1 MGAAMSQLIWIL
13 QHWRSYLGVVGLAGF
28 SCLCLALVLL
38 LMWLQPLRHQQHTL
52 AQDLAA
58 LQRPDVQNQ
67 QSERQSLR
75 LADFYRQFPHLN
87 SAPDWL
93 DQIDQKLRAHK
104 LVLKQADYKLVRER
118 NSPLLRYQLNLP
130 VSGDY
135 LEIRACL
142 QELQQSMSFLIIED
156 VALERDSTT
165 QTVVQAKLRLSLM
178 FGGS

>member
-1 MGAAMSQLIWIL
+1 MRQLIWIL
-13 QHWRSYLGVVGLAGF
+13 QHWRTYLGVAGLAGF
-28 SCLCLALVLL
+28 SGLCLALALTLL
-38 LMWLQPLRHQQHTL
+38 WLQPLRHQQHTL
-52 AQDLAA
+52 TQDLAA
-58 LQRPDVQNQ
+58 LQRPEVQNR

-75 LADFYRQFPHLN
+75 LADFYQQFPHLN
-87 SAPDWL
+87 SARDWL

-104 LVLKQADYKLVRER
+104 LVLKQADYKLVHER

-142 QELQQSMSFLIIED
+142 QELQQSMPFLIIED
-156 VALERDSTT
+156 VAFERDTTT